1 MSHVASYRK
10 STWRMWLLMSLFA
23 LSTLTAYKPV
33 AAMNSQTDIPAVAIA
48 DILLPVYT
56 TSSPDASTVAF
67 THVVPTGDTLRS
79 CLYMAWALG
88 LRPSKSHDAPT
99 AAFTHVVPTGD
110 TLRSCLY
117 MAWALGL
124 RPLN

>member
-10 STWRMWLLMSLFA
+10 STWKMWLLMSLFA
-23 LSTLTAYKPV
+23 LLTLTAYKPV
-33 AAMNSQTDIPAVAIA
+33 AAMNSQADVPVVLIA

-56 TSSPDASTVAF
+56 TSSQDAPEAAF
-67 THVVPTGDTLRS
+67 SHVVPPGDSMRS

-88 LRPSKSHDAPT
+88 LRPSKSHDASK
-99 AAFTHVVPTGD
+99 AAFTHAVPPGD
-110 TLRSCLY
+110 SMRSCLY

-124 RPLN
+124 RPSN